1 MERISLDSS
10 IVVKWFSYEEDT
22 EKALKI
28 KDAFVRGEIE
38 LIVTQLLYSEVINAL
53 RYKPDYNVSKL
64 KKAADALL
72 NLHMYVEIID
82 NDILKRSS
90 EIAFDAGVTIYD
102 AIPVAVAE
110 KHKTICLTADK
121 RTQYNKMKDK
131 YPIKLL
137 KHYIL

>member
-38 LIVTQLLYSEVINAL
+38 LIVTQLLYSEVINVL

>member
-64 KKAADALL
+64 KKSADALL

>member
-22 EKALKI
+22 EKALRI

-38 LIVTQLLYSEVINAL
+38 LIVTQLLYSEVINVL

-121 RTQYNKMKDK
+121 RIQYNKMKDK

>member
-1 MERISLDSS
+1 M
-10 IVVKWFSYEEDT
+10 
-22 EKALKI
+22 

-38 LIVTQLLYSEVINAL
+38 LIVTQLLYSEVINVL

-121 RTQYNKMKDK
+121 RIQYNKMKDK

>member
-1 MERISLDSS
+1 M
-10 IVVKWFSYEEDT
+10 
-22 EKALKI
+22 
-28 KDAFVRGEIE
+28 
-38 LIVTQLLYSEVINAL
+38 INAL

-64 KKAADALL
+64 KKSADALL